1 MLRIPNR
8 SMIRGHG
15 IDIEEI
21 SSIAR
26 AYEKN
31 ARFAEK
37 ILTAQEMARFGSL
50 KGKRKLEY
58 LAGRWSAKEAFAKA
72 WGTGIGPVTF
82 QDLPYFSK
90 SPFAGSVWLSISHAG
105 NLVTASVILEED
117 NES

>member
-1 MLRIPNR
+1 MSCILNR

-21 SSIAR
+21 TSIGR

-31 ARFAEK
+31 ERFAEK
-37 ILTAQEMARFGSL
+37 ILTAQELTRFSSL

-82 QDLPYFSK
+82 QDLEMMIRGLPILA
-90 SPFAGSVWLSISHAG
+90 SPPL
-105 NLVTASVILEED
+105 LVRYGYQSAMPEIW
-117 NES
+117 

>member
-1 MLRIPNR
+1 MLCIPDR

-21 SSIAR
+21 SSIGR

-31 ARFAEK
+31 ERFAEK
-37 ILTAQEMARFGSL
+37 ILTAQELARFGSL

-82 QDLPYFSK
+82 QDLEILNDDKGAPSR
-90 SPFAGSVWLSISHAG
+90 HAG
-105 NLVTASVILEED
+105 LFPSAA
-117 NES
+117 